1 MLPITSAIRAVL
13 IRTRKHIRM
22 QTKTKG
28 LVIKEQTIGESDRL
42 ITVLTAEYGIVKA
55 FVRKA
60 KSIRSQ
66 NLSATSVFAYSE
78 FTLYRSKEAYVV
90 DNATAIEI
98 FFDLRNDIEAFA
110 LAQYFA
116 QLTYFLSAQEQP
128 APEMLRLVL
137 NALHLLCKGEKE
149 HKLIKSVVE
158 LRIMALAGYMPNI
171 LACYRCG
178 EYESDIMYFDVSEG
192 CIYCKDCFRN
202 NAIEMPLTVVK
213 AIRYICLVD
222 LKKIFS
228 FNIGDE
234 NMRILSEISEKYLLS
249 RIDARLT
256 TLDFYKRLFDNYG

>member
-1 MLPITSAIRAVL
+1 
-13 IRTRKHIRM
+13 M

-42 ITVLTAEYGIVKA
+42 ITVLTAEYGLVKA

-78 FTLYRSKEAYVV
+78 FTLYRSREAYVV

-98 FFDLRNDIEAFA
+98 FFDLRNDLESLS

-128 APEMLRLVL
+128 APEMLRLIL
-137 NALHLLCKGEKE
+137 NALHLLCKGEKS
-149 HKLIKSVVE
+149 HKLIKAAVE
-158 LRIMALAGYMPNI
+158 LRMMTLGGYMPDI

-178 EYESDIMYFDVSEG
+178 EYESDIMYFDVEEG
-192 CIYCKDCFRN
+192 CIYCKDCCRN

-228 FNIGDE
+228 FNISDE
-234 NMRILSEISEKYLLS
+234 NMNILSDISEKYLLS
-249 RIDARLT
+249 RVESKLT
-256 TLDFYKRLFDNYG
+256 TLDFYKRLFENYG